1 MLNQSLKASRALVML
16 IAVLGCVSACT
27 GPGITPAPNLVPG
40 HQYPEYVPQ
49 GGG

>member
-1 MLNQSLKASRALVML
+1 MSKQSLKRAWTL
-16 IAVLGCVSACT
+16 AVLVAVMGSTAACA

-40 HQYPEYVPQ
+40 HQYPENVFQ